1 LVGIDYGSLFM
12 RGELPRNRRP
22 ADSSD
27 FSNILI
33 FLFYVLKKRGY
44 YYRLI
49 AQKSGLKGLKGGFNG

>member
-1 LVGIDYGSLFM
+1 MGHYLCEV
-12 RGELPRNRRP
+12 NCH
-22 ADSSD
+22 ATAAD

>member
-1 LVGIDYGSLFM
+1 M